1 MPTLLGGVELGYKNP
16 VFFERHAVGGEY
28 SAGYKLTGKGKLTT
42 TFVPEVGGWIPLFT
56 LRYFAEE

>member
-1 MPTLLGGVELGYKNP
+1 MAREDDVRPLLW

-42 TFVPEVGGWIPLFT
+42 TFVPEGSNEAVTVGGGP
-56 LRYFAEE
+56 